1 MKKMANSFNA
11 SVSELLIL
19 PDGRILA
26 QNITPTM
33 AKLLSELNPE
43 DELMRERASI
53 GNKRGLN
60 LKAHKQS

>member
-1 MKKMANSFNA
+1 M
-11 SVSELLIL
+11 IL

-33 AKLLSELNPE
+33 AKLLSKLNPE
-43 DELMRERASI
+43 DELMRERARV
-53 GNKRGLN
+53 GNRRGLN